1 MDWTTRL
8 AIILVLTTLTGSA
21 MYGIWLGVGKLLE
34 RIGLVNI
41 IYVMLKVC
49 LIFWFVPFAY
59 IFLFLSGVPHSLW
72 GGFLFF
78 NTPTLQV
85 VCKILVWTWI
95 VAVIYYMFR
104 YVCDVLFLRAK
115 YRDMMECDDKQKQ
128 IFSQV
133 CKELGVSE
141 KRLKLVR
148 DPGDGGPKIAGV
160 FQPKVLI
167 PMNDLDDEELRVVF
181 YHELIHYRQKDVCLK
196 HLTYIARVFHCFNP
210 FIYMLDKQ
218 VQVWG
223 EYACDYEVIK
233 KFNGD
238 IKFYYLT
245 LTKILSETASVDD
258 NYLMSQMATK
268 KGDLLDRVERLA
280 RSYKRMKKGSKFIAG
295 LVVSLMFVLSTASV
309 YATSMAVGH
318 AYMAAYYATV
328 VEEEESVKTVM
339 TDDGMI
345 EYEVSGL
352 EKGFIEEI
360 GEINTDSLDNE
371 FSVNATQATSYGF
384 TWAIRSGVSM
394 RGSMFDA
401 SSGGSISVMADV
413 TPADVTY
420 RMGIVEPDGTRRYV
434 QGTGYMS
441 HKFLLDQTG
450 SYCIYIQNLSDD
462 SIDADGTYMIK

>member
-1 MDWTTRL
+1 MVWTTNL
-8 AIILVLTTLTGSA
+8 AIILALTTLTGSA
-21 MYGIWLGVGKLLE
+21 MYGIWFGIGKLLE

-49 LIFWFVPFAY
+49 LIFWFIPFAY
-59 IFLFLSGVPHSLW
+59 IFLFLSDVPHYLW

-78 NTPTLQV
+78 KTPLLRV
-85 VCKILVWTWI
+85 ACAVLVFAWI
-95 VAVIYYMFR
+95 AAVIYYLFR

-115 YRDMMECDDKQKQ
+115 YGHLMECDSRQKQ
-128 IFSQV
+128 VFSQV

-141 KRLKLVR
+141 KRIRLMR
-148 DPGDGGPKIAGV
+148 DPGDGGPKIAGL
-160 FQPKVLI
+160 FHPMVLL
-167 PMNDLDDEELRVVF
+167 PLNDLSDEELRVVF
-181 YHELIHYRQKDVCLK
+181 YHELTHYRQKDVWLK
-196 HLTYIARVFHCFNP
+196 HITYIARVFHCFNP
-210 FIYMLDKQ
+210 LIRLLDKQ
-218 VQVWG
+218 VQVWS

-245 LTKILSETASVDD
+245 LTKILSETASEND
-258 NYLMSQMATK
+258 NYLMSQMATE

-309 YATSMAVGH
+309 YAASMAVGE
-318 AYMAAYYATV
+318 AYMAAYNATV
-328 VEEEESVKTVM
+328 VDEIETVTSVM

-345 EYEVSGL
+345 EYEVRGL
-352 EKGFIEEI
+352 EAGFVEKV
-360 GEINTDSLDNE
+360 GEIVGGIDDNE
-371 FSVNATQATSYGF
+371 YNINATDATTYGF
-384 TWAIRSGVSM
+384 NWTIRKGIAM

-401 SSGGSISVMADV
+401 SSGGSIIVTADV
-413 TPADVTY
+413 TPSNVTY

-434 QGTGYMS
+434 EGKEFMS

-450 SYCIYIQNLSDD
+450 SYCVYIQNLSDD
-462 SIDADGTYMIK
+462 SIDVDGSYIVK